1 MSICW
6 AEHRGVRWLEFRDN
20 ASKVGANRMRLN
32 VMGQSIVSRL
42 WVQMMELTEGE
53 VGVES

>member
-1 MSICW
+1 MGH
-6 AEHRGVRWLEFRDN
+6 EGDVQ
-20 ASKVGANRMRLN
+20 
-32 VMGQSIVSRL
+32 GQSVDSRL

>member
-1 MSICW
+1 MKHKGDV
-6 AEHRGVRWLEFRDN
+6 E
-20 ASKVGANRMRLN
+20 
-32 VMGQSIVSRL
+32 GQSVDSRL